1 MSDEKVGK
9 INCKRFLTRS
19 LTYIFVIGIDLDN
32 TGVIEPDNDPP
43 QEMGD
48 SSLEVNDDMLELA
61 SAKRAE
67 AMEAASEG

>member
-1 MSDEKVGK
+1 M
-9 INCKRFLTRS
+9 
-19 LTYIFVIGIDLDN
+19 DN

-67 AMEAASEG
+67 AMEAASEGCL